1 MPSLKL
7 KNHANKVQFKV
18 KLINNES
25 LNQRDI
31 NIMNSDVIRG
41 IVIPQ
46 ISGGKKLVYSLAN
59 VVDLKTFL
67 SQPLTDN
74 IKNII
79 FSKINSVLADAEQ
92 NVLNLNNL
100 LLNETNVFVN
110 PQTTDVLLIYL
121 PIINPNDHSTFR
133 YLLSS
138 VMKDKEVKKLSVL
151 GPNYRYLES
160 VIGAAPLVYQNSAP
174 QNNAATDPQMSI
186 YGETTILSNES
197 GKEADYVHSNIGNM
211 ANSINQNFVN
221 HQSSEFS
228 NFVGGPDAHAIYG
241 ATEPLD
247 NDDANND
254 FPIETVTS
262 LPPLND
268 SNALG
273 VTEPLDYSN
282 DNDMSQSQYDY
293 YNSGN
298 TVALDSF
305 EVPTFAKL
313 IIQKTGREYT
323 IDKSEIYVGSSA
335 SDCDCSIDNGFISKR
350 QLTVINEDGVY
361 YAIDNGSTNGTTLN
375 GNKMEPGMRYQLKD
389 DDRLILANEI
399 VDFKM

>member
-25 LNQRDI
+25 LNQRDL
-31 NIMNSDVIRG
+31 NIMNSAVIRG
-41 IVIPQ
+41 IVVPQ

-74 IKNII
+74 IKNIV

-121 PIINPNDHSTFR
+121 PIINPNDNSTFR

-151 GPNYRYLES
+151 GPNYSYLES
-160 VIGAAPLVYQNSAP
+160 VIGAAPFVYQNSAP
-174 QNNAATDPQMSI
+174 QNNAATNPQMSI
-186 YGETTILSNES
+186 YGETTILNNES
-197 GKEADYVHSNIGNM
+197 GTEADYVHSNIGNM

-221 HQSSEFS
+221 YQSSDFS
-228 NFVGGPDAHAIYG
+228 NFVGEPDAQAIYG

-247 NDDANND
+247 NDGTNND

-282 DNDMSQSQYDY
+282 DKDISQSQYDY

-313 IIQKTGREYT
+313 IIQKTGREYS

-350 QLTVINEDGVY
+350 QLTVINENGVY

>member
-25 LNQRDI
+25 LNQRDL
-31 NIMNSDVIRG
+31 NIMNSAVIRG

-74 IKNII
+74 IKNIV

-121 PIINPNDHSTFR
+121 PIINPNDNSTFR

-151 GPNYRYLES
+151 GPNYSYLES
-160 VIGAAPLVYQNSAP
+160 VIGAAPFVYQNSAP

-186 YGETTILSNES
+186 YGETTILNNES
-197 GKEADYVHSNIGNM
+197 GTEADYVHSNIGNM

-221 HQSSEFS
+221 YQSSDFS
-228 NFVGGPDAHAIYG
+228 NFVGGPDAQANYG

-247 NDDANND
+247 NDGTNND

-313 IIQKTGREYT
+313 IIQKTGREYS

-350 QLTVINEDGVY
+350 QLTVINENGVY

>member
-25 LNQRDI
+25 LNQRDL
-31 NIMNSDVIRG
+31 NIMNSAVIRG

-74 IKNII
+74 IKSIV

-121 PIINPNDHSTFR
+121 PIINPNDNSTFR

-151 GPNYRYLES
+151 GPNYSYLES
-160 VIGAAPLVYQNSAP
+160 VIGAAPFVYQNSAP

-186 YGETTILSNES
+186 YGETTILNNES
-197 GKEADYVHSNIGNM
+197 VAEADYVHSNIGNM
-211 ANSINQNFVN
+211 ANSINQNFGN
-221 HQSSEFS
+221 QQSSDFS
-228 NFVGGPDAHAIYG
+228 NIVGGPGAQAIYG

-247 NDDANND
+247 NDGTNND

-273 VTEPLDYSN
+273 VTEPLDYSI

-313 IIQKTGREYT
+313 IIQKSGREYS

-350 QLTVINEDGVY
+350 QLTVINENGVY

>member
-1 MPSLKL
+1 M
-7 KNHANKVQFKV
+7 
-18 KLINNES
+18 
-25 LNQRDI
+25 
-31 NIMNSDVIRG
+31 
-41 IVIPQ
+41 
-46 ISGGKKLVYSLAN
+46 
-59 VVDLKTFL
+59 
-67 SQPLTDN
+67 
-74 IKNII
+74 
-79 FSKINSVLADAEQ
+79 
-92 NVLNLNNL
+92 
-100 LLNETNVFVN
+100 
-110 PQTTDVLLIYL
+110 
-121 PIINPNDHSTFR
+121 
-133 YLLSS
+133 
-138 VMKDKEVKKLSVL
+138 
-151 GPNYRYLES
+151 
-160 VIGAAPLVYQNSAP
+160 
-174 QNNAATDPQMSI
+174 
-186 YGETTILSNES
+186 
-197 GKEADYVHSNIGNM
+197 
-211 ANSINQNFVN
+211 
-221 HQSSEFS
+221 
-228 NFVGGPDAHAIYG
+228 
-241 ATEPLD
+241 
-247 NDDANND
+247 
-254 FPIETVTS
+254 
-262 LPPLND
+262 PPLND

>member
-186 YGETTILSNES
+186 Y
-197 GKEADYVHSNIGNM
+197 
-211 ANSINQNFVN
+211 
-221 HQSSEFS
+221 
-228 NFVGGPDAHAIYG
+228 
-241 ATEPLD
+241 
-247 NDDANND
+247 
-254 FPIETVTS
+254 
-262 LPPLND
+262 
-268 SNALG
+268 
-273 VTEPLDYSN
+273 
-282 DNDMSQSQYDY
+282 
-293 YNSGN
+293 
-298 TVALDSF
+298 
-305 EVPTFAKL
+305 
-313 IIQKTGREYT
+313 
-323 IDKSEIYVGSSA
+323 
-335 SDCDCSIDNGFISKR
+335 C
-350 QLTVINEDGVY
+350 
-361 YAIDNGSTNGTTLN
+361 
-375 GNKMEPGMRYQLKD
+375 
-389 DDRLILANEI
+389 
-399 VDFKM
+399 